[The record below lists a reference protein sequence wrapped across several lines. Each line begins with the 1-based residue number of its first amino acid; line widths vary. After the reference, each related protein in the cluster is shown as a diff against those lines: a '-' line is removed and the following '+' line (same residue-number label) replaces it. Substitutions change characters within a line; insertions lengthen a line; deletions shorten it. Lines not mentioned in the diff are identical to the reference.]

1 MSAAHGSTQGPGTGN
16 VGNGGGGNEDDDK
29 SRTMRKYE
37 TAIILLVGLLGGVF
51 AGGLHRAMEKVSYY
65 QAGTT
70 AVLATSGLTLF
81 IIGIVRFARGQS

>member
-1 MSAAHGSTQGPGTGN
+1 
-16 VGNGGGGNEDDDK
+16 
-29 SRTMRKYE
+29 MRKYE

-70 AVLATSGLTLF
+70 AVLATIGLTLF
-81 IIGIVRFARGQS
+81 IIGIVRFTRGQS